1 MSWKDKYFTYRLFR
15 SSKRS
20 GDKNAAQNLSEKGM
34 AIILA
39 VFTVVIISYLAVEIS
54 YESNVEYIVNAN
66 SIQRLKA
73 YYAAKSAMQL
83 SLLRIKIFSKIQSQF
98 GDKIPPEQRH
108 YLNMIWSMP
117 FAWPPIIP
125 TEASAVDKDLI
136 NDTAKESFMDSIY
149 RADIIDEGS
158 KIDITDL
165 VSKSKFLRD
174 STRRLLKNIYDNKV
188 KNDEVWARRH
198 DDLRIDEVLNN
209 VVDWMDSDTQG
220 LNGNDERSYY
230 SDLGSQDLP
239 PNRAFRTPEEL
250 KMVKGMTDD
259 LYDLYKDQI
268 TVYGMKGI
276 NPNLASKEILMSL
289 DPSLT
294 AEVVTEIIK
303 RRGDPDLGG
312 EYKDAADFWGFAN
325 SKGARVTDEIE
336 KNSPLTFDAVYNF
349 RIKAYGDYKNATR
362 EIDVVVF
369 DLKKAAKSAAA
380 QIKKEAAA
388 APGASPTPT
397 PSPTPTSA
405 GGGAVAGGGQSTDKA
420 ETPSKGPPR
429 IVQWIE
435 KN

>member
-1 MSWKDKYFTYRLFR
+1 MNWKDKYFTYRLFR
-15 SSKRS
+15 SSRNSDPLK
-20 GDKNAAQNLSEKGM
+20 KEQNLSEKGM

-54 YESNVEYIVNAN
+54 YESNVEYIVNSN

-73 YYAAKSAMQL
+73 YYAAKSAMQM

-98 GDKIPPEQRH
+98 GDKIPAEQKH

-125 TEASAVDKDLI
+125 TAASTVDKDLI
-136 NDTAKESFMDSIY
+136 NDTAKESFMDCIY
-149 RADIIDEGS
+149 RADITDEGS

-188 KNDEVWARRH
+188 KNDEDWARKH
-198 DDLRIDEVLNN
+198 DGLRIEEVLNN
-209 VVDWMDSDTQG
+209 IVDWMDSDTQG

-230 SDLGSQDLP
+230 ADLGSQDLP

-294 AEVVTEIIK
+294 TEVVTEIVK
-303 RRGDPDLGG
+303 RRADPDLGG
-312 EYKDAADFWGFAN
+312 EYKDAADFWAFAN

-369 DLKKAAKSAAA
+369 DLKKAAKSAAT

-388 APGASPTPT
+388 AAPAGSPTPT
-397 PSPTPTSA
+397 PSPTPA
-405 GGGAVAGGGQSTDKA
+405 GGGTIAGGGQGTDKA